1 MKIIRKDEKHPVLKQ
16 NRMGE
21 LEYLTYPML
30 EKTGIVT
37 HMVSTRL
44 GGASRGMFATMNYS
58 YTRGDE
64 KEAVDENYR
73 RTARVFGAAADAF
86 VCSDQTHTANV
97 RAVTQED
104 RGKGVTRAK
113 DYRDVDGLVTNVPGL
128 ILSTFY
134 ADCVPLLFVDPVR
147 RAIGC
152 SHSGWRGTAAEMG
165 RVTVETMAKE
175 YGSAPE
181 DILAAVGPSICQD
194 CYEVSGDVA
203 EQFKALFSQEKYAFV
218 DPQAVVL
225 DKGNGKYQL
234 DLWEANR
241 AVLLSAGILR
251 EHISV
256 TDICTCH
263 NPDYLFSHR
272 ASRGKRGNFGAFI
285 MLNHA

>member
-86 VCSDQTHTANV
+86 VCSDQTHTTNV

-113 DYRDVDGLVTNVPGL
+113 DYRDVDGLATNVPGL